1 MKNVTY
7 TINKHTNKKLQEKRT
22 QPVIIS
28 QCVIIHSMHIVL
40 HTRARQLLH
49 TEHVKQTSQKLL
61 SLLLLK
67 LRDLRR
73 HILFEF
79 N

>member
-28 QCVIIHSMHIVL
+28 QCVIIHSMYIV
-40 HTRARQLLH
+40 QLLITGWKSEQQEGAINNNNH
-49 TEHVKQTSQKLL
+49 YSPA
-61 SLLLLK
+61 SSSM
-67 LRDLRR
+67 
-73 HILFEF
+73 
-79 N
+79 NA

>member
-28 QCVIIHSMHIVL
+28 QCVIIHSMYIV
-40 HTRARQLLH
+40 LH
-49 TEHVKQTSQKLL
+49 TEHVRQTSQKLL